1 MCHLTLFRSIVR
13 YPELRGDLI
22 HSSAK
27 LAEFLIAL
35 SVGYFFY
42 DGFDLLLF
50 GTLQRAWPVL
60 LHHGLTSLDGDGFIS
75 LPSLPFLLYAVR
87 GASPAGGGEQRV
99 PAWEATAPHGGDREV
114 VGHLPVVGGANL
126 VSFVVLRF
134 GLITY
139 FFAFMFVNR
148 SILYTRA
155 LEFMVPLMAAMAV
168 INVILFWR
176 LLKSDVFQSKNG
188 QNQREV
194 LVSN

>member
-1 MCHLTLFRSIVR
+1 MCHLTPFRSIVR

-60 LHHGLTSLDGDGFIS
+60 LHHGLVMGSFLY
-75 LPSLPFLLYAVR
+75 LLYHSYCTPCAVLALLVEVNSVFLHGR
-87 GASPAGGGEQRV
+87 QLLLMAGIEKSSAIFRV
-99 PAWEATAPHGGDREV
+99 VR
-114 VGHLPVVGGANL
+114 GANL

-148 SILYTRA
+148 SILYTRV
-155 LEFMVPLMAAMAV
+155 LECMVPLIAAMAV